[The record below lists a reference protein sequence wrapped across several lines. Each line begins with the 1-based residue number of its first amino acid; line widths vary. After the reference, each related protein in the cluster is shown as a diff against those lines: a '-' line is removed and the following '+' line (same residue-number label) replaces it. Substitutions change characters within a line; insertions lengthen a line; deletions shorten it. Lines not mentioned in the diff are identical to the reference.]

1 MATSHGTIIEELVI
15 DDGDPHVVT
24 NWLERLDQLT
34 EILIFNSS
42 ANLPTEADERRAKED
57 NLKRSYLLSS
67 LGKTSYKLLKS
78 YCTPAAPTTKTYEEL
93 KTILRQKLAPP
104 VNTVSEQY
112 KFNSIRQEVGESL
125 ASRRQR

>member
-1 MATSHGTIIEELVI
+1 MATSHGPIIEELLI

-42 ANLPTEADERRAKED
+42 ANLPTELAARQTKED

-67 LGKTSYKLLKS
+67 LGKSSYKLLKS
-78 YCTPAAPTTKTYEEL
+78 YCTPLAPTTKTYEEL
-93 KTILRQKLAPP
+93 KTILKQKLAPP
-104 VNTVSEQY
+104 VNTVS
-112 KFNSIRQEVGESL
+112 
-125 ASRRQR
+125 